1 MSKGAYGCI
10 DNVSRKVTQIPLC
23 IDGVSRNTKEGCTCI
38 DGVSRKFFGGGAQ
51 MSSLSLGDSVF
62 MNVNGV
68 RKEFLIVHK
77 GCPSSASGA
86 FTNASYSNADGIWLL
101 MKDIYTKM
109 TWSSSDY
116 DSYANST
123 IHNYL
128 NTTFLDFLDEGVSSK
143 ILQAGLPY
151 ATSSI
156 DLGSISAK
164 VFLLS
169 AYELNLQAVYSTNE
183 GGILQYFNS
192 SYQVASGVTDLT
204 VRRTAYYNGTTES
217 WWTRTHSWGYFTNV
231 IVHGDNGR
239 PDLWGTI
246 GTSGSSYSCGIR
258 PAMIFPYGTLVDSN
272 FNIIV

>member
-1 MSKGAYGCI
+1 MAKGVYACI
-10 DNVSRKVTQIPLC
+10 DGVSRNVKKIPVC
-23 IDGVSRNTKEGCTCI
+23 IDGVSRNTKTGYACI

-77 GCPSSASGA
+77 GCPFSELGSK
-86 FTNASYSNADGIWLL
+86 ASYSNAVGIWLL

-109 TWSSSDY
+109 TWSSSNY
-116 DSYANST
+116 DVSYANST

-151 ATSSI
+151 ATTSNI

-169 AYELNLQAVYSTNE
+169 AYELNLQATYSPNE
-183 GGILQYFNS
+183 GGILQYFDS
-192 SYQVASGVTDLT
+192 SRQVAN
-204 VRRTAYYNGTTES
+204 VRRTAYYNGITES
-217 WWTRTHSWGYFTNV
+217 WWTRTHSWSGYTNV
-231 IVHGDNGR
+231 IVHGENGR

-246 GTSGSSYSCGIR
+246 GTNGSSYSCGIR

-272 FNIIV
+272 LNIIA